1 MFRMTPETKQR
12 ILDLSAKGK
21 SGRAIAREIGCSQIS
36 VRRILNPESVK
47 RAKDKYRQSAHGR
60 KKEQEYRDS
69 TKEWMRAYSRQH
81 YLDNLDKYRE
91 RNHRHYKENKS
102 YYNEKYNRYRAAKL
116 QATPAWLTESDI
128 DEMRAIYS
136 KARRLS
142 EETGILHHVDHIY
155 PLRGNHVCGLHCP
168 SNLQISTATEN
179 LRKAAS

>member
-1 MFRMTPETKQR
+1 MFRMTPETKQK
-12 ILDLSAKGK
+12 ILDLFAEGK
-21 SGRAIAREIGCSQIS
+21 SKRAIAREIGCSPMPVQR
-36 VRRILNPESVK
+36 VLDPEGVK
-47 RAKDKYRQSAHGR
+47 RAKDKYRQSAYGQ

-69 TKEWMRAYSRQH
+69 TKEQMRAYSRQH

-102 YYNEKYNRYRAAKL
+102 YYEEKCVRRRAAKI
-116 QATPAWLTESDI
+116 QATPAWLTESDL

-136 KARRLS
+136 EAKRLT

-155 PLRGNHVCGLHCP
+155 PLRGKHVCGLHCP
-168 SNLQISTATEN
+168 SNLQILTATEN